1 MLTLSIET
9 PGGYH
14 SGNAG
19 GGFMKKVSDS
29 MGGGQSSEAKK
40 GAFQNLFSY

>member
-1 MLTLSIET
+1 MLAWSIEVL
-9 PGGYH
+9 GGYH

-29 MGGGQSSEAKK
+29 MGGG
-40 GAFQNLFSY
+40 